1 MIILLGFPKSGT
13 SSFQKLFT
21 DLGYNSYHH
30 MKNRKYIGTLIKNN
44 KYKNKP
50 LLSDFNKND
59 CITQMDV
66 CVDKRHNYWP
76 QLIDYKQIYF
86 ENSDS
91 IFILNK
97 RNPITLL
104 SSFSRWNSYDQ
115 RLYKYN
121 SELFN
126 DDIFKGIKMDEA
138 LIKLFNIHYNNIETF
153 FALHPSA
160 KFMSYDIEKDDIS
173 KLNKY
178 IDLKGIKVFPKEN
191 VNKKK

>member
-21 DLGYNSYHH
+21 DLGYKSYHWS
-30 MKNRKYIGTLIKNN
+30 KNKKYIGTLIKNN
-44 KYKNKP
+44 KDKNKP

-66 CVDKRHNYWP
+66 CIDENNAYWP
-76 QLIDYKQIYF
+76 QIIDYKQIYS

-97 RNPITLL
+97 RNPISLL
-104 SSFSRWNSYDQ
+104 SSFTRWNSYDQ

-138 LIKLFNIHYNNIETF
+138 LIKLFNIHYDNIETF
-153 FALHPSA
+153 FSLHPNA
-160 KFMSYDIEKDDIS
+160 KFISYDIEKDDIS

-178 IDLKGIKVFPKEN
+178 IDLKGINVFPKEN
-191 VNKKK
+191 VNIKK